1 MKLINLI
8 SMRKIVKEHANEKV
22 SPLLAYKMM
31 KLIKASDNED
41 AFYYEK
47 LNEIIN
53 KYSRRDDEGKV
64 LRGGEGILLD
74 QNHIEDCKNAVE
86 ELESTEVET
95 PNVRF
100 FIAELG
106 ELKLSIN
113 DIFVI
118 ESLITEEDSGA

>member
-1 MKLINLI
+1 
-8 SMRKIVKEHANEKV
+8 MRKIVKEHANEKV